1 MTSELSVRL
10 EGISKA
16 YPLFDN
22 PRDRLKQMILG
33 RRWKL
38 YREFWALRNVTLD
51 IRRGETIGI
60 VGRNGS
66 GKSTLLHIIAGTLR
80 PTSGEVTSYGR
91 IAPLLELGTGFNP
104 EFTGRENLLL
114 NAAILGMSREEIRE
128 RQEAILDF
136 AEIGDFIDQPVKTYS
151 SGMAARLAFAVAINV
166 APDILI
172 VDETLAVGDE
182 AFQRKC
188 FARLHEMRATGVTII
203 FVSHSASSVLELCSR
218 AILLDAGEVLADGA
232 PKNVVETYQRLS
244 FTPSDARSA
253 FRAQMRLLNPEGGA
267 AQPTALPAAM
277 PEVKTD
283 NQASFDPG
291 LKSKSEMEY
300 HRHGA
305 QIENPRI
312 MDAEGRVVNEL
323 VAGAHYSFAYDV
335 LFDHPAERVCFGMLL
350 KNIIGVELGGLK
362 SHSSGMGIAAIQAGG
377 RYTVRFN
384 IRADLT
390 PNTYFLNA
398 GVTGLRAGEEIFLH
412 RLIDAVAFRIKPQ
425 AHSLVTG
432 YVDFSAAPICEYALE
447 TQSEPPRAE

>member
-1 MTSELSVRL
+1 MTSDASVRL

-38 YREFWALRNVTLD
+38 YREFWALRNVTFD

-80 PTSGEVTSYGR
+80 ATSGDVTTHGR

-104 EFTGRENLLL
+104 DFTGRENLLL
-114 NAAILGMSREEIRE
+114 NAVILGMSREEIRD

-188 FARLHEMRATGVTII
+188 FARLREMHAAGVTII
-203 FVSHSASSVLELCSR
+203 FVSHSAASVLELCDR
-218 AILLDAGEVLADGA
+218 AILLDAGEMLMDGM
-232 PKNVVETYQRLS
+232 PKDVVDAYQRLS
-244 FTPSDARSA
+244 FAPQSA
-253 FRAQMRLLNPEGGA
+253 KAAIKAQMRQASGIELSGSPTHSPTVSSPEGR
-267 AQPTALPAAM
+267 
-277 PEVKTD
+277 D
-283 NQASFDPG
+283 ASFDPALRSRSG
-291 LKSKSEMEY
+291 TEY
-300 HRHGA
+300 FSNGA
-305 QIENPRI
+305 HIENPRI
-312 MDAEGRVVNEL
+312 LDASGNMVNEL
-323 VAGAHYSFAYDV
+323 VAGQEYCFTYDV
-335 LFDHPAERVCFGMLL
+335 LFDKPAEQVGFGMLL
-350 KNIIGVELGGLK
+350 KNISGVELGGLK
-362 SHSSGMGIAAIQAGG
+362 SHPSGSGITAVRAGD

-390 PNTYFLNA
+390 TNTYFLNA
-398 GVTGLRAGEEIFLH
+398 GVTGVQAGEAGYLH
-412 RLIDAVAFRIKPQ
+412 RLIDAVAFRIIPRDGTQ
-425 AHSLVTG
+425 VTG
-432 YVDFSAAPICEYALE
+432 YVDFSADPICSYSLE
-447 TQSEPPRAE
+447 GQLGSAV